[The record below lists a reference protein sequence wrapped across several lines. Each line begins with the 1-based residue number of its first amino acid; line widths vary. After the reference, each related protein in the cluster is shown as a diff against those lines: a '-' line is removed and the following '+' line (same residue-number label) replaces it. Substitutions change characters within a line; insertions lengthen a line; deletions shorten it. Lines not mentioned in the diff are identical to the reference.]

1 MRPKRSRL
9 SETVII
15 GILLGQS
22 CAIASPNEYRI
33 QDLICQPTFLKFNSS
48 SREPLIWAY
57 ESNCSCKD
65 RKVNDSVAR
74 IQANSDTGEVVAS
87 LASKDHGTV
96 AWWHQKG
103 CKVLDSE
110 NWDCSRADHKDN
122 GILIQ
127 YRQVISNKQGR
138 HYQSYLYPGEGR
150 SWVGVTGTNSVG
162 GWCYIKQG
170 WSFKRLFKR
179 LLGD

>member
-1 MRPKRSRL
+1 MPNKRSRF

-22 CAIASPNEYRI
+22 YAIASPNEYRM
-33 QDLICQPTFLKFNSS
+33 QDLICQPTFLKFNSF

-57 ESNCSCKD
+57 ESDCSCKD
-65 RKVNDSVAR
+65 SKVNDSVVR
-74 IQANSDTGEVVAS
+74 IQANSDTGEVVAF
-87 LASKDHGTV
+87 LASKDLGTV
-96 AWWHQKG
+96 AWWHKNG

-110 NWDCSRADHKDN
+110 NWDCSRAEQLEN

-138 HYQSYLYPGEGR
+138 DYQSYLYPGEGR
-150 SWVGVTGTNSVG
+150 SWVGVRGTNGVG

-170 WSFKRLFKR
+170 WSFKSLFKR